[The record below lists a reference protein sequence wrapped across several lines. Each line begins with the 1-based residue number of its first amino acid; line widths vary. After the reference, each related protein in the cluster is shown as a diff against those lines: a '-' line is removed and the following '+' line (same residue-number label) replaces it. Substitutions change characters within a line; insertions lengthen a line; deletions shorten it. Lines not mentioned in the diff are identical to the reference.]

1 MTTGKLFG
9 ALLMFEHWKIY
20 NQRKVAIEESKAE
33 IEHQR
38 RITIKLE
45 RLQILEEREKLRK
58 IVNQSPFQDTSISTS
73 TDTSLGPGRDR
84 PIPKPRQMTFAPT
97 VARKPSASSINQLIR
112 QTSFSNPS
120 FEENEEIFEEN
131 FENSIKSDDELPL

>member
-1 MTTGKLFG
+1 
-9 ALLMFEHWKIY
+9 MFEHWKIY

-58 IVNQSPFQDTSISTS
+58 IVEASSISTS
-73 TDTSLGPGRDR
+73 TDTSLGQGRDR
-84 PIPKPRQMTFAPT
+84 PIPKPRQLAFSPT